1 MNLRPH
7 GPEPCARTR
16 RKASETASHR
26 QFTEKRSFCKP
37 LQTGAGRRKE
47 SHYHGPEN
55 VTKALPEQGSGC
67 SISASVRR
75 SPAINGAKGR
85 RAVVEHCKH
94 RARAEGASYQEAECN
109 LSADDK

>member
-1 MNLRPH
+1 M
-7 GPEPCARTR
+7 T
-16 RKASETASHR
+16 
-26 QFTEKRSFCKP
+26 
-37 LQTGAGRRKE
+37 
-47 SHYHGPEN
+47 
-55 VTKALPEQGSGC
+55 
-67 SISASVRR
+67 ASVRR